1 LTSKREA
8 LNLIIT
14 GVGGQGNVLSSQIL
28 GQALVAKGHF
38 VTIGETY
45 GASQRGG
52 SVMSHIRLSGRKQPS
67 PLIPQGQADVILGL
81 EPVEALRVL
90 TGYGYRETVVI
101 ANTRPIYPVD
111 VTSGDESYP
120 EMEEITSALRN
131 LSRELY
137 LIPAT
142 EKALE
147 MGSSILGN
155 MIMIGALL
163 QLGILPLTGEE
174 FARTLTRNFQGK
186 RLEANLRALET
197 GANLIERRENP
208 GGPGADR

>member
-1 LTSKREA
+1 MTATREA

-28 GQALVAKGHF
+28 GQALVGKGYF

-52 SVMSHIRLSGRKQPS
+52 SVMSHIRVSGRRQLS
-67 PLIPQGQADVILGL
+67 PLIPQGQADVVLGL

-101 ANTRPIYPVD
+101 VNTRPIYPVD

-120 EMEEITSALRN
+120 EAKEIESALRN

-137 LIPAT
+137 LVPAT
-142 EKALE
+142 EKAVE
-147 MGSSILGN
+147 MGSPILGN
-155 MIMIGALL
+155 MIMVGALL
-163 QLGILPLTGEE
+163 KLRILPLRDGE
-174 FARTLTRNFQGK
+174 FTRTLERNFQGK
-186 RLEANLRALET
+186 RLEANLQALKTGAELIGRQGNPGAPET
-197 GANLIERRENP
+197 GR
-208 GGPGADR
+208 

>member
-1 LTSKREA
+1 MTAERES

-28 GQALVAKGHF
+28 GQALVGKGYF

-52 SVMSHIRLSGRKQPS
+52 SVMSHIRLSSQKQLS
-67 PLIPQGQADVILGL
+67 PLIPQGRAEVVLGL

-90 TGYGYRETVVI
+90 TGYGYRDTVVI
-101 ANTRPIYPVD
+101 TNTRPIYPTD
-111 VTSGDESYP
+111 VTSGDETYP
-120 EMEEITSALRN
+120 EMEEIESALRN
-131 LSRELY
+131 LSRELHV
-137 LIPAT
+137 IPAT

-147 MGSSILGN
+147 MGSPILGN

-163 QLGILPLTGEE
+163 KRNLLPLTAAE
-174 FARTLTRNFQGK
+174 FAETLKQNFQRK
-186 RLEANLRALET
+186 RLESNLQALEI
-197 GANLIERRENP
+197 GAILIGKRENSGVP
-208 GGPGADR
+208 GVAR

>member
-1 LTSKREA
+1 LTAKREA

-28 GQALVAKGHF
+28 GQALVGKGYF

-52 SVMSHIRLSGRKQPS
+52 SVMSHIRLSGRRQLS
-67 PLIPQGQADVILGL
+67 PLIPRGQADVVLGL

-101 ANTRPIYPVD
+101 ANTRPIYPVE

-120 EMEEITSALRN
+120 EIEEIESALRN
-131 LSRELY
+131 LSRELH
-137 LIPAT
+137 LVPAT

-147 MGSSILGN
+147 MGSPILGN

-163 QLGILPLTGEE
+163 KLEILPLNGEA
-174 FARTLTRNFQGK
+174 FAQTLRGNFKGK
-186 RLEANLRALET
+186 RLEENLLALKA
-197 GANLIERRENP
+197 GADLIEKRENREVP
-208 GGPGADR
+208 GGGR